1 MVWGSTG
8 EVRGWCTVGS
18 QSMSF
23 SHFIC
28 LVFVQGAGASP
39 SVASRSELPA
49 RSWHSL
55 VGGDGG
61 WETHLGPELALREC
75 AGSCAAAAP
84 QPRVQALCWLQ
95 AGLPPE
101 LHVFGWAAA
110 AADGEKWVG
119 WGDLQLI
126 PQLLD

>member
-8 EVRGWCTVGS
+8 DEVRGWCTVGS

-39 SVASRSELPA
+39 SVAFRSELPA

-61 WETHLGPELALREC
+61 WETHLGQELALREC
-75 AGSCAAAAP
+75 ASSCTEAAP
-84 QPRVQALCWLQ
+84 QPGSRPS
-95 AGLPPE
+95 AGCMLDSHQSCMPSAGRQQQQM
-101 LHVFGWAAA
+101 VRSGWA
-110 AADGEKWVG
+110 GG
-119 WGDLQLI
+119 I
-126 PQLLD
+126 CN